1 MSITTTKVFAEKFG
15 DFKQNIYLCNA
26 NCDGEIAQLVR
37 ASDS

>member
-15 DFKQNIYLCNA
+15 DFKQNDYLCNA
-26 NCDGEIAQLVR
+26 NRDGEIAQLVR